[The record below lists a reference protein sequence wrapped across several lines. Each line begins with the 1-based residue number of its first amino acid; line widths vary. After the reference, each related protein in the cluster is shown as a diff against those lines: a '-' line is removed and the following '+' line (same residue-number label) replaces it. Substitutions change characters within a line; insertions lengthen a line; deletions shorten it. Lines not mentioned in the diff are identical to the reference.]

1 MAVDNIFRFLRYRS
15 HSSRPRTWED
25 FILIAIATAV
35 YIGIYYFLKS
45 RCPDMNDGR
54 RKGISAFSSFLVF
67 IVYLFLIKPAL

>member
-15 HSSRPRTWED
+15 HRPRTWED

-67 IVYLFLIKPAL
+67 IVYFFLIKPAL

>member
-1 MAVDNIFRFLRYRS
+1 MAVDNIFRSLRYRR
-15 HSSRPRTWED
+15 HHTYPWED
-25 FILIAIATAV
+25 LILIAIATAA

-54 RKGISAFSSFLVF
+54 RKGISAFSAFLVF

>member
-1 MAVDNIFRFLRYRS
+1 MAVDNIFRSLRYRRR
-15 HSSRPRTWED
+15 SSRPRTWED

-45 RCPDMNDGR
+45 RFSDMNDGK

-67 IVYLFLIKPAL
+67 IVYLLLIKPAL

>member
-1 MAVDNIFRFLRYRS
+1 MAVDNIFRSLRYRRHLTYS
-15 HSSRPRTWED
+15 WED
-25 FILIAIATAV
+25 LILIAIATAV